1 MKKLTKTDHYEMPTK
16 TIQNPILRGFNPDPS
31 ICRAGEDYY
40 IATSTFEWFPG
51 VQIHHSRD
59 LVNWRLIDRALK
71 TRELLDMQGCPDS
84 CGVWA
89 PNLSFHDGLFYLVYS
104 NVKRFDG
111 RWKDLNNYLV
121 TSPTPHGEWSEP
133 IYLNSGGF
141 DASIFHDDDG
151 RTWILNMLVDH
162 RNGKFFGGITL
173 QEFCPAQKRLIGEI
187 HLIFTGSELGI
198 TEGPNL
204 YKRDGWYYLITAE
217 GGTEYA
223 HAVSMARSRS
233 IFGPYEVHPSNPVI
247 TSKDAPQAMLQ
258 KSGHGSIVEG
268 PDGEWY
274 LTHLVG
280 RPLTQRGRC
289 TLGRETA
296 IQPVEWREDGWLYLK
311 GGGNTPL
318 DSFEI
323 ESDAEPIVQPK
334 ELLYSFNSE
343 TLPLDFQTLRIP
355 ADESWL
361 SLTHRKGYLAL
372 RGRESLCSTH
382 LQSLVAR
389 RVDSFKA
396 EAEVELEFAPTSFQ
410 QVAGLVCYYNTEHFH
425 YLYVS
430 YDENSG
436 STAINVISQD
446 EKSFTDAFTA
456 PLPLKGNSVRLR
468 ASIDGDKLQFS
479 FSEGGEWQ
487 PIGDVLD
494 YSILSDD
501 YVCQKSYYNAAFTGS
516 FVGVCCQDHS
526 NQTEWAYF
534 RNFKYLTK

>member
-1 MKKLTKTDHYEMPTK
+1 MAKL
-16 TIQNPILRGFNPDPS
+16 TIQNPILKGFNPDPS
-31 ICRAGEDYY
+31 ICRVGEDYY

-59 LVNWRLIDRALK
+59 MVNWRLVGRALNNI
-71 TRELLDMQGCPDS
+71 ELLDMRGCPDS

-89 PNLSFHDGLFYLVYS
+89 PNLSYHDGLFYLVYS

-111 RWKDLNNYLV
+111 RWKDLNNYLT
-121 TSPTPHGEWSEP
+121 TSPTIDGEWSAP

-141 DASIFHDDDG
+141 DASIFHDDDN

-162 RNGKFFGGITL
+162 RNGKFFGGITI
-173 QEFCPAQKRLIGEI
+173 QEYSPEQKCLIGEI
-187 HLIFTGSELGI
+187 RHIFEGSKLGI

-204 YKRDGWYYLITAE
+204 YKRNGWYYLITAE
-217 GGTEYA
+217 GGTEYG
-223 HAVSMARSRS
+223 HAATMARSRS
-233 IFGPYEVHPSNPVI
+233 IFGPYELHPSNPVI
-247 TSKDAPQAMLQ
+247 TSANSPQATLQ
-258 KSGHGSIVEG
+258 KAGHASIVEG
-268 PDGEWY
+268 PGGEWY

-280 RPLTQRGRC
+280 RPLTERGRC

-323 ESDAEPIVQPK
+323 ESDAKITTPQK
-334 ELLYSFNSE
+334 ETLYSFDSE
-343 TLPLDFQTLRIP
+343 TLPIDFQTLRTP

-361 SLTHRKGYLAL
+361 SLTRRKGYLAL

-382 LQSLVAR
+382 EQSMVAR
-389 RVDSFKA
+389 RVDSFEA
-396 EAEVELEFAPTSFQ
+396 VAEVELEFEPKSFQ
-410 QVAGLVCYYNTEHFH
+410 HVAGLVCYYNTAHFH

-430 YDENSG
+430 YDHEHNCS
-436 STAINVISQD
+436 AINVITQD
-446 EKSFTDAFTA
+446 EGNFTDAFTS

-468 ASIDGDKLQFS
+468 ATINRDKLQFAYC
-479 FSEGGEWQ
+479 EAGEEWHEIGGE
-487 PIGDVLD
+487 LD

-516 FVGVCCQDHS
+516 FVGICCQDHS
-526 NQTEWAYF
+526 QHKEWAYF
-534 RNFKYLTK
+534 KNFNYLTK